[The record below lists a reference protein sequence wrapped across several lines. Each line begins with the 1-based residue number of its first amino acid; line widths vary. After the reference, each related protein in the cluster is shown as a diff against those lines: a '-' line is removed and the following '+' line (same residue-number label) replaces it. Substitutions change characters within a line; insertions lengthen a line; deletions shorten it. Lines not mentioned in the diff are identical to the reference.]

1 MGAMGADETPVQAVS
16 RWRQP
21 LEAVMKRILKD
32 YQGTEPQVRDGM
44 ESGMRRLFE
53 KPYEV
58 EIAAMMGW
66 KALAVEDAQRI
77 VFFPR
82 MSDMEVYVKAFQL
95 DTPEATKRKEQL
107 MKFKL
112 LSVFYTLHRHDGG
125 LAERFMHFGGLLSL
139 VSLLGE
145 ENRVI
150 QSQAIEL
157 LHDFLAPHM
166 AMQPASSGRQAH
178 LQHHVFL
185 CLSSGKL
192 WQYCGLILSEPGEVF
207 PKSYSSSIQL
217 LAAAIGWLRP
227 QTGHEVAEA
236 TVPPEVKG
244 AMTALQRC
252 AKGST
257 PLAPEMRQVAEELLE
272 ELADLPTIRSDPMS
286 GEALKKCQSNLF
298 DPAMQKREDA
308 AHAWQTLKLLGNEAV
323 SAKLLWPA
331 ETIYRMALEEG
342 GDVLP
347 EAEASILHSNRAL
360 VLLKAG
366 HFEDAAAA
374 AEEALQLNGHNSKA
388 AFRQAQALME
398 LGSAAALQAAERAHR
413 LEPKDAKVFQL
424 LEKAQA
430 KWGQSKTDLE
440 GMD

>member
-1 MGAMGADETPVQAVS
+1 
-16 RWRQP
+16 
-21 LEAVMKRILKD
+21 MKRILKD

-53 KPYEV
+53 KPYYE
-58 EIAAMMGW
+58 EIAVMMGW
-66 KALAVEDAQRI
+66 KFLALEDAQRI

-82 MSDMEVYVKAFQL
+82 MSDMEVYVKAFEL
-95 DTPEATKRKEQL
+95 ETPASTKRKEQL

-166 AMQPASSGRQAH
+166 TLQPASSGRQAH

-192 WQYCGLILSEPGEVF
+192 WQHCGQILSEPGEVF
-207 PKSYSSSIQL
+207 PKSYTSSIQL
-217 LAAAIGWLRP
+217 LASAVGWLRP
-227 QTGHEVAEA
+227 QTGHTVPEA
-236 TVPPEVKG
+236 TVPPEAKG
-244 AMTALQRC
+244 AIAGLQSC
-252 AKGST
+252 TKGGNS
-257 PLAPEMRQVAEELLE
+257 LAPEMRAVAQDLME
-272 ELADLPTIRSDPMS
+272 ELADMPTIRSDPMS
-286 GEALKKCQSNLF
+286 GEALKKCQSSLF
-298 DPAMQKREDA
+298 DPAMQQREDA

-323 SAKLLWPA
+323 SAQLWWPA
-331 ETIYRMALEEG
+331 EAIYRIALEEG

-347 EAEASILHSNRAL
+347 EAEASILNSNRAL

-366 HFEDAAAA
+366 HFQEAADAAD
-374 AEEALQLNGHNSKA
+374 EAIQLNGYNSKA

-398 LGSAAALQAAERAHR
+398 LGSSAALQAAERAQQ
-413 LEPKDAKVFQL
+413 LEPKDAKVLEL
-424 LEKAQA
+424 LEKAKG
-430 KWGQSKTDLE
+430 KWGGAQTDLE